1 MAAKEK
7 IQAVTLAILHLR
19 DCTIRP
25 TQSCKECMQMSV
37 RLATVLT
44 EGMEA
49 AEALK
54 LLLRTSPMAAKMAAG
69 AGAPTPPGNLPLGAG
84 TPLHLRP

>member
-7 IQAVTLAILHLR
+7 IKAVTLAIFHLR

-25 TQSCKECMQMSV
+25 TESCSECVQMSV
-37 RLATVLT
+37 RLATVMT

-54 LLLRTSPMAAKMAAG
+54 ALLRTSPMAAKFAVE
-69 AGAPTPPGNLPLGAG
+69 APKPLPLGAG
-84 TPLHLRP
+84 TPQHLR

>member
-7 IQAVTLAILHLR
+7 IQAVTLAIWHLR
-19 DCTIRP
+19 DCTVRP
-25 TQSCKECMQMSV
+25 TESCKECVQMSV

-54 LLLRTSPMAAKMAAG
+54 MLLRTSPMAAAKMAA
-69 AGAPTPPGNLPLGAG
+69 APPLPLGAG
-84 TPLHLRP
+84 TPQHLR